1 MNYGE
6 FIHEFDDVIQAFGA
20 EAFPRPV
27 LDRMFYKTQD
37 LSQSQLKELCVDLI
51 DTCKF
56 APKVPDVIE
65 RANIV
70 RARHREGIRGDT
82 YVSEGPSTP
91 EVGKK
96 YLAQIHDIL
105 SKTKGPK

>member
-6 FIHEFDDVIQAFGA
+6 FLHEFDDVIQAFGQ

-27 LDRMFYKTQD
+27 IERMFYKTQD
-37 LSQSQLKELCVDLI
+37 LSQPQLRELCIEII
-51 DTCKF
+51 DNCKF

-65 RANIV
+65 RANII
-70 RARHREGIRGDT
+70 RARHREGIRGDIST
-82 YVSEGPSTP
+82 SEGPITP
-91 EVGKK
+91 EVGRK

-105 SKTKGPK
+105 SKTKGSK